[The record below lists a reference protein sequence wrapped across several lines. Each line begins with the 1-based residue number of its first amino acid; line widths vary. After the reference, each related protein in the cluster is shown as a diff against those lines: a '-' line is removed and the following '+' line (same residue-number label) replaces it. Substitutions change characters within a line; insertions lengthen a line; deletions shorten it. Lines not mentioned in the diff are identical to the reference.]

1 MNGQALFGKRIRAI
15 REAASVSRE
24 LVAEKADINVNYLG
38 EIERG
43 EKWPSLEIIE
53 QLAKA
58 LSVSPPEFF
67 EFEAE
72 ETEPSLLLA
81 KVQRVLADRSTEQLQ
96 QALRIL
102 KALFQVS
109 TAGHRSV
116 LRLSRQLFGRTTPE
130 PFSRLS
136 KPSTVSLQ
144 VRGHCPHNTAAN
156 KPAILMFSD

>member
-1 MNGQALFGKRIRAI
+1 MNGQALFGRRIRAI
-15 REAASVSRE
+15 REAAGVSRE
-24 LVAEKADINVNYLG
+24 FVAEKADINVNYLG

-72 ETEPSLLLA
+72 ETEPGVLLA
-81 KVQRVLADRSTEQLQ
+81 KVQRVLTDCSTEQLQ

-102 KALFQVS
+102 KSLFQV
-109 TAGHRSV
+109 
-116 LRLSRQLFGRTTPE
+116 
-130 PFSRLS
+130 
-136 KPSTVSLQ
+136 
-144 VRGHCPHNTAAN
+144 
-156 KPAILMFSD
+156 

>member
-81 KVQRVLADRSTEQLQ
+81 KVQRALADRSTEQLQ

-102 KALFQVS
+102 KALFQV
-109 TAGHRSV
+109 
-116 LRLSRQLFGRTTPE
+116 
-130 PFSRLS
+130 
-136 KPSTVSLQ
+136 
-144 VRGHCPHNTAAN
+144 
-156 KPAILMFSD
+156 

>member
-1 MNGQALFGKRIRAI
+1 MNGQALFGRRIRAI
-15 REAASVSRE
+15 REAANVSRE

-72 ETEPSLLLA
+72 EIDPSVLQA
-81 KVQRVLADRSTEQLQ
+81 KVRSVLADRSTEQLQ

-102 KALFQVS
+102 KALFQ
-109 TAGHRSV
+109 
-116 LRLSRQLFGRTTPE
+116 
-130 PFSRLS
+130 
-136 KPSTVSLQ
+136 
-144 VRGHCPHNTAAN
+144 
-156 KPAILMFSD
+156 I

>member
-102 KALFQVS
+102 KALLQGS
-109 TAGHRSV
+109 TAGQRSV
-116 LRLSRQLFGRTTPE
+116 LRLPGSASPAYPRQERYICRCEPTAPTTQQLRSRQ
-130 PFSRLS
+130 S
-136 KPSTVSLQ
+136 
-144 VRGHCPHNTAAN
+144 
-156 KPAILMFSD
+156 

>member
-15 REAASVSRE
+15 REAANVSRE

-58 LSVSPPEFF
+58 LSVSPSAFF

-72 ETEPSLLLA
+72 ETDPGVLQA
-81 KVQRVLADRSTEQLQ
+81 KVQRVLADRGTEQLQ
-96 QALRIL
+96 QALRVI
-102 KALFQVS
+102 KALFQ
-109 TAGHRSV
+109 
-116 LRLSRQLFGRTTPE
+116 
-130 PFSRLS
+130 
-136 KPSTVSLQ
+136 
-144 VRGHCPHNTAAN
+144 
-156 KPAILMFSD
+156 I